1 MQRAG
6 YWLREISTL
15 KICLRRLQI
24 HCNLYDGKGFVL
36 CDARSTIRIA
46 VKSPSRINTT
56 ELGLDPNIF
65 NNPARFIATLQQG
78 VSGKVLRRALDQFDE
93 QSLFE
98 RAMSTD
104 TSGLKEYCSDT
115 SLDCQSSEIL
125 LDTIRVL
132 DRICQVW
139 ESDEL
144 AKQWL
149 HSSLP
154 VLGGAKPID
163 LFDTYEGRRWVKNL
177 VEKIE
182 VGEFS

>member
-1 MQRAG
+1 
-6 YWLREISTL
+6 
-15 KICLRRLQI
+15 
-24 HCNLYDGKGFVL
+24 
-36 CDARSTIRIA
+36 